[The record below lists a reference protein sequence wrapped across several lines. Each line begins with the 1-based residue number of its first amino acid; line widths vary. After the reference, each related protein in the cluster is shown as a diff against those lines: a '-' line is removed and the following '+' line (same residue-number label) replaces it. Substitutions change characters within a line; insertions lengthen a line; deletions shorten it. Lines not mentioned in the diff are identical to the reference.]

1 MNEKNEGSKT
11 MIIDYVSFM
20 LFFDSFVFASPPIST
35 VEKLE
40 ENESSSNE
48 HL

>member
-1 MNEKNEGSKT
+1 
-11 MIIDYVSFM
+11 MIIDYISLM
-20 LFFDSFVFASPPIST
+20 LFFDSFTFASPPIST
-35 VEKLE
+35 VEKE